1 MAQQEISEDDLLR
14 STLAAAAPGTMLRE
28 GLERILR
35 GRTGALIVL
44 GSDKVV
50 DSIASG
56 GFPLEVEFSPTRL
69 RELAKM
75 DGAIVCDREAS
86 RILRAG
92 TQLLPDP
99 SIETTESG
107 TRHRTAERVA
117 KQTGYPVIAVSQSM
131 RIIALYVGNR
141 RHVLEDSS
149 AIMSR
154 ANQALATLERYKL
167 RLDEVTG
174 TLSALEIEDL
184 VTVRDVAAVI
194 QRLEMVRRISDE
206 ISGYVIELGSDG
218 RLLTLQLEEL
228 IGGVGPDREL
238 VIRDYLSPAATVGD
252 FSAMLADLGA
262 AVVDRAARPQC
273 GRPADGLQRG
283 RRRAR
288 RSGQPARLP
297 AAVEGAAPARRHRR
311 AAGRAL
317 RQPAEAAGR
326 RPGGPAGRRG
336 CRRGPRP
343 RRPRGPEPPG
353 RVQHPRALRLTR
365 RPSGAGQPRYIPI
378 GVGAPSPTETL
389 SVAACRHSNRFVR
402 GVAAATTTAG
412 GARGGEG
419 EVAEQLVEPVLDW
432 YDAHARD
439 LPWRQPDRTP
449 WGVLVS
455 EVMLQQTPVRRVEPV
470 WQRWMDRWPTP
481 TDLAAATSGDAVR
494 AWDRLGYPRRALRLH
509 AAATQIRDRHA
520 GQVPSEYDELRALD
534 GVGDYTAAA
543 VATFAFGRGTPSSTP
558 TCAGCWPAR
567 SRATRS
573 PRPP

>member
-1 MAQQEISEDDLLR
+1 MSEDDLLR

-44 GSDKVV
+44 GTDKVV

-56 GFPLEVEFSPTRL
+56 GFPLEVDFSPTRL

-131 RIIALYVGNR
+131 RIVALYVGNR

-206 ISGYVIELGSDG
+206 ISGYVVELGSDG

-238 VIRDYLSPAATVGD
+238 VIRDYLSPAATEGD
-252 FSAMLADLGA
+252 FTAMLAGLGA
-262 AVVDRAARPQC
+262 LSSTELLDLSAV
-273 GRPADGLQRG
+273 
-283 RRRAR
+283 
-288 RSGQPARLP
+288 ARLMGYSIVGDALDAAVSP
-297 AAVEGAAPARRHRR
+297 HGYRLLSKVPRLPGAIVERLVEHFGSLQKLLAAGLEDLQAVEGVGE
-311 AAGRAL
+311 GRA
-317 RQPAEAAGR
+317 R
-326 RPGGPAGRRG
+326 
-336 CRRGPRP
+336 
-343 RRPRGPEPPG
+343 
-353 RVQHPRALRLTR
+353 
-365 RPSGAGQPRYIPI
+365 
-378 GVGAPSPTETL
+378 
-389 SVAACRHSNRFVR
+389 
-402 GVAAATTTAG
+402 
-412 GARGGEG
+412 
-419 EVAEQLVEPVLDW
+419 
-432 YDAHARD
+432 
-439 LPWRQPDRTP
+439 
-449 WGVLVS
+449 
-455 EVMLQQTPVRRVEPV
+455 
-470 WQRWMDRWPTP
+470 
-481 TDLAAATSGDAVR
+481 AVR
-494 AWDRLGYPRRALRLH
+494 EGLSRLA
-509 AAATQIRDRHA
+509 
-520 GQVPSEYDELRALD
+520 E
-534 GVGDYTAAA
+534 
-543 VATFAFGRGTPSSTP
+543 SSILE
-558 TCAGCWPAR
+558 R
-567 SRATRS
+567 YV
-573 PRPP
+573 

>member
-1 MAQQEISEDDLLR
+1 VAQQEISEDDLLR

-44 GSDKVV
+44 GTDKVV

-131 RIIALYVGNR
+131 RIVALYVGNR

-218 RLLTLQLEEL
+218 RLLTLHLEEL

-238 VIRDYLSPAATVGD
+238 VIRDYLSPAATEGD
-252 FSAMLADLGA
+252 FSAMLGSLGQLSSTELLDLSAVARLMGYSVVGDALDA
-262 AVVDRAARPQC
+262 AVSPHGYRLLSKVP
-273 GRPADGLQRG
+273 
-283 RRRAR
+283 
-288 RSGQPARLP
+288 RLP
-297 AAVEGAAPARRHRR
+297 GAIVERLVEHFGSLQKLLAAGLEDLQAVEGVGE
-311 AAGRAL
+311 GRA
-317 RQPAEAAGR
+317 R
-326 RPGGPAGRRG
+326 
-336 CRRGPRP
+336 
-343 RRPRGPEPPG
+343 
-353 RVQHPRALRLTR
+353 
-365 RPSGAGQPRYIPI
+365 
-378 GVGAPSPTETL
+378 
-389 SVAACRHSNRFVR
+389 
-402 GVAAATTTAG
+402 
-412 GARGGEG
+412 
-419 EVAEQLVEPVLDW
+419 
-432 YDAHARD
+432 
-439 LPWRQPDRTP
+439 
-449 WGVLVS
+449 
-455 EVMLQQTPVRRVEPV
+455 
-470 WQRWMDRWPTP
+470 
-481 TDLAAATSGDAVR
+481 AVR
-494 AWDRLGYPRRALRLH
+494 EGLSRLA
-509 AAATQIRDRHA
+509 
-520 GQVPSEYDELRALD
+520 E
-534 GVGDYTAAA
+534 
-543 VATFAFGRGTPSSTP
+543 SSILE
-558 TCAGCWPAR
+558 R
-567 SRATRS
+567 YV
-573 PRPP
+573 